1 MDYGDLNDPSASHLE
16 LEEFDFDDLPP
27 SGEVDEEYD
36 AINEETFGG
45 DVPDFDEDLENIAN
59 QTADLELE
67 EPSCSISAPDAS
79 QLPLPKATS
88 IMNISS
94 STAEKEYGGFWG
106 MGGFNGIKT
115 LTEGLPGQNHTQQNA
130 ERYAEVAALEELAK
144 SRGNTTYNS
153 PWPIPSEYV
162 TQQRTAQPF
171 QQNAPMTL
179 EELEKRLISESS
191 HAMAS
196 NAAAAQL
203 SQREMPFQMPPP
215 SLDPHQRPPGLP
227 PFIPPHILQMHM
239 ARMIAAGAIPRPPMP
254 PFPGAF
260 MPPFGMPPMHMQN
273 RKMPFMRRDNHMGS
287 PVLPPHLSEM
297 GGPMGAFSPMHHRL
311 GAVPGSISGSMTSLS
326 SRQSR
331 KNMPSCRTISDYA
344 FDPYGGFM
352 SKKEREWLIKIQLI
366 QCMRTGDPLDDDY
379 YYTQWKKHNVLQ
391 KLPNVKKIKP
401 RYYNFEDTYPSAG
414 YVPPS
419 FSGSLGRP
427 THSSTSYPRQ
437 VMAE

>member
-1 MDYGDLNDPSASHLE
+1 
-16 LEEFDFDDLPP
+16 
-27 SGEVDEEYD
+27 
-36 AINEETFGG
+36 
-45 DVPDFDEDLENIAN
+45 
-59 QTADLELE
+59 
-67 EPSCSISAPDAS
+67 
-79 QLPLPKATS
+79 
-88 IMNISS
+88 
-94 STAEKEYGGFWG
+94 
-106 MGGFNGIKT
+106 
-115 LTEGLPGQNHTQQNA
+115 
-130 ERYAEVAALEELAK
+130 
-144 SRGNTTYNS
+144 
-153 PWPIPSEYV
+153 
-162 TQQRTAQPF
+162 
-171 QQNAPMTL
+171 
-179 EELEKRLISESS
+179 
-191 HAMAS
+191 
-196 NAAAAQL
+196 
-203 SQREMPFQMPPP
+203 
-215 SLDPHQRPPGLP
+215 
-227 PFIPPHILQMHM
+227 
-239 ARMIAAGAIPRPPMP
+239 
-254 PFPGAF
+254 
-260 MPPFGMPPMHMQN
+260 
-273 RKMPFMRRDNHMGS
+273 MGS

-437 VMAE
+437 IIDVHGEADEEESTTGRVNTQKKLRALLLRIENAALLLLECEDLKRKAIDVNEEEKREMLQTVDEKMSLLLTAAVGKDQLPMVMLIQKGRVFVSQFLLAAKTSQRVIVLTLLFETMPKYAKKIPDDSHNAAMVVAVINSVAEMDSVNLSSLCANLPFTQLRTLWSESVFAQVMALSFLAGISRNEWTIQLPPLMVDWLNTIDTSTNPRAIAELATEDRQILSQWLMRSNAADELAKTLALYIPQ

>member
-1 MDYGDLNDPSASHLE
+1 
-16 LEEFDFDDLPP
+16 
-27 SGEVDEEYD
+27 
-36 AINEETFGG
+36 
-45 DVPDFDEDLENIAN
+45 
-59 QTADLELE
+59 
-67 EPSCSISAPDAS
+67 
-79 QLPLPKATS
+79 
-88 IMNISS
+88 
-94 STAEKEYGGFWG
+94 

-115 LTEGLPGQNHTQQNA
+115 LTEGLPGQNRTQQNA

-162 TQQRTAQPF
+162 AQQRTAQPF

-297 GGPMGAFSPMHHRL
+297 VFMHYSLQSMGFA
-311 GAVPGSISGSMTSLS
+311 
-326 SRQSR
+326 
-331 KNMPSCRTISDYA
+331 
-344 FDPYGGFM
+344 
-352 SKKEREWLIKIQLI
+352 
-366 QCMRTGDPLDDDY
+366 
-379 YYTQWKKHNVLQ
+379 
-391 KLPNVKKIKP
+391 
-401 RYYNFEDTYPSAG
+401 
-414 YVPPS
+414 
-419 FSGSLGRP
+419 GRP
-427 THSSTSYPRQ
+427 NGCIFPNASSTGCRAGFNKWINDKSVFTTIPQEYA
-437 VMAE
+437 VMSHNFRLCL